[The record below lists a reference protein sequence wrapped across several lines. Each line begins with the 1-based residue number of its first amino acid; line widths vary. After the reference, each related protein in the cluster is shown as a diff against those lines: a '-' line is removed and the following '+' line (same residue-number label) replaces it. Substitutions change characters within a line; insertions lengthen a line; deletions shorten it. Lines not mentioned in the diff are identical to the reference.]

1 MTTALSAEQRLA
13 VEETTGARV
22 VGVER
27 AGTGG
32 SRLTLLV
39 DLDGPPGAVVVRAE
53 GDGAFTGTELDL
65 AREAAVY
72 RALDGSGVPVAR
84 LLAVAESADA
94 LVLERLPGSDELAG
108 RPADELAAIM
118 DALADALGRLH
129 RLDPGDLALPF
140 AAPATASDHARLDLA
155 MWRRLADRFAPA
167 RDPLARWVEGWL
179 WANPPASVERTCLVQ
194 GDTGPGNLIADGP
207 VLTGLVDWEMAHL
220 GDPIDDLAWVRFRCE
235 GLDVDL
241 DRFER
246 RWSDAA
252 GVAVDAAALAYYGL
266 AVPYRCYVISAIAA
280 ARGGGARGHAPYLL
294 VAQRFLDRMAG
305 EISALTGVDEAP
317 PPLPPDDRTIRT
329 PWFDQLVETL
339 RAGARAIDDP
349 DTAARVRDAQ
359 ILVHV
364 LRQHDRLGD
373 RLDAAE
379 TADATR
385 VLGVGPDDPKLA
397 EAAEA
402 AGRRGGDDVLRYLM
416 RRRVRDHERWRT
428 ILERERTRR

>member
-1 MTTALSAEQRLA
+1 MTSALSDEHRRL

-22 VGVER
+22 VGVRR

-39 DLDGPPGAVVVRAE
+39 DLDGPPGTVVVRTE

-84 LLAVAESADA
+84 LLAVSPSADG
-94 LVLERLPGSDELAG
+94 LVLERLPGSDALAG
-108 RPADELAAIM
+108 RPPDELAAVM
-118 DALADALGRLH
+118 DALAAALGRLH
-129 RLDPGDLALPF
+129 RLDPAELALPF
-140 AAPATASDHARLDLA
+140 AAPETAVDHARLDLG
-155 MWRRLADRFAPA
+155 MWRRLADRFAPR

-179 WANPPASVERTCLVQ
+179 WTNPPATVARTCLVQ
-194 GDTGPGNLIADGP
+194 GDTGPGNLLADGP
-207 VLTGLVDWEMAHL
+207 DLTGLVDWELAHL

-246 RWSDAA
+246 RWSEAA
-252 GVAVDAAALAYYGL
+252 GVPVDPATLAYYGL

-280 ARGGGARGHAPYLL
+280 ARGGGARGYPPYLL

-305 EISALTGVDEAP
+305 HIASLTGVDEAP
-317 PPLPPDDRTIRT
+317 PDLPTADETART

-339 RAGARAIDDP
+339 RAGARAIDDT

-364 LRQHDRLGD
+364 LRQHDRVGD

-379 TADATR
+379 AADAAA
-385 VLGVGPDDPKLA
+385 VVGVGPHDPALA

-402 AGRRGGDDVLRYLM
+402 AGRDGGEAVLRYLL
-416 RRRVRDHERWRT
+416 RRRARDHERWRT